1 MSKRTKEQ
9 ILYEYT
15 LTVSDEGLIFKEYV
29 FSCTHRL
36 DATTYVMKYNSPY
49 MQDTAFKVNKY
60 KAYLA
65 DELNEEVYAN
75 VLLTEPVTE
84 ANKSEVIDN
93 LKSAIVNLL
102 KEEKRKLVA
111 YYDTEIS
118 KILRSE
124 IV

>member
-1 MSKRTKEQ
+1 ME
-9 ILYEYT
+9 
-15 LTVSDEGLIFKEYV
+15 
-29 FSCTHRL
+29 H
-36 DATTYVMKYNSPY
+36 NSPY
-49 MQDTAFKVNKY
+49 MQDIAFKVNKY

-102 KEEKRKLVA
+102 KVQF
-111 YYDTEIS
+111 I
-118 KILRSE
+118 
-124 IV
+124 